1 MLSYLLNACECVDFV
16 SSRLLDFV
24 EAVNFVAA
32 YVGFR

>member
-1 MLSYLLNACECVDFV
+1 VLN
-16 SSRLLDFV
+16 FV